1 MSFQLQDFMN
11 KAIIYLSFIINI
23 ILIGGASYIIIK
35 KGGLRFIKNKL
46 SIQQVH
52 EDHGFG
58 PYYEQRKSLFKILPQ
73 DSTDILFIGHSLVD
87 GCEWSELLENNHIKN
102 RGINGE
108 IIKGVLTRIHEI
120 TQTPPKKI
128 FLKIGTNDMDHGIK
142 VQEMLQNYEHIVVY
156 IRQNCPETELYLIS
170 MLPVFKHDREHVKT
184 IPEDFN
190 AGLLILAQ
198 KHKAHYVD
206 LYHTLVDENGN
217 LKKSY
222 SNDGWHLMGEGYLKV
237 KEILLP
243 LVNE

>member
-1 MSFQLQDFMN
+1 MT
-11 KAIIYLSFIINI
+11 KAIIYISFIINI

-46 SIQQVH
+46 KIQQVH
-52 EDHGFG
+52 EDHGVG

-73 DSTDILFIGHSLVD
+73 DSTDILFIGHSLID
-87 GCEWSELLENNHIKN
+87 GCEWSELLETNHIKN

-108 IIKGVLTRIHEI
+108 IIKGVLTRIDEI
-120 TQTPPKKI
+120 TQTSPAKI
-128 FLKIGTNDMDHGIK
+128 FLMIGTNDMDHGFK
-142 VQEMLQNYEHIVVY
+142 VDEILKNHETIIAQILQK
-156 IRQNCPETELYLIS
+156 CPQTKLYLIS
-170 MLPVFKHDREHVKT
+170 MLPVFKHHRQKVNK

-190 AGLLILAQ
+190 AGLLVLAQ

-217 LKKSY
+217 LKESY

-237 KEILLP
+237 KDILWP
-243 LVNE
+243 LVNN

>member
-1 MSFQLQDFMN
+1 MT
-11 KAIIYLSFIINI
+11 KAIIYTSFIINI
-23 ILIGGASYIIIK
+23 ILIGCATYIIRK

-58 PYYEQRKSLFKILPQ
+58 PYYEQRKSLFKTLPQ
-73 DSTDILFIGHSLVD
+73 DSTDILFIGHSLID

-108 IIKGVLTRIHEI
+108 IIKGVLTRIDEI
-120 TQTPPKKI
+120 TQVAPRKI

-142 VQEMLQNYEHIVVY
+142 AQEMLQNYERIILF
-156 IRQNCPETELYLIS
+156 IRQKCPKTELYLIS
-170 MLPVFKHDREHVKT
+170 MLPVFQHDRDKVHS

-190 AGLLILAQ
+190 AGLMVLAQ

-206 LYHTLVDENGN
+206 LYHPLLDENGN
-217 LKKSY
+217 LKESY

-237 KEILLP
+237 KAVLLP
-243 LVNE
+243 LVND